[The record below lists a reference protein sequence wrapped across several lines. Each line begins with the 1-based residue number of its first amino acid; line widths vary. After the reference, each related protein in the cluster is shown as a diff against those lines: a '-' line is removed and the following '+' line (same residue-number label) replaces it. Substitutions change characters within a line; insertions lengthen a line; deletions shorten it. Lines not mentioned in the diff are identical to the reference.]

1 MDATS
6 LPPTDA
12 LANSLK
18 LTCSRCRCSGCG
30 EFFNSVS
37 VFDAHRTGPHGPD
50 RRCLTADEMVSRGW
64 LKNSQGFWIS
74 RLRGESRAE
83 ARTRGRIGRL
93 RPRGVYAQ
101 GWHPARLN
109 PQLFKPAPQR
119 PCGIAHDHE

>member
-6 LPPTDA
+6 LPPTAA
-12 LANSLK
+12 LANSPK
-18 LTCSRCRCSGCG
+18 LTGSRCRCSACG

-37 VFDAHRTGPHGPD
+37 VFDAHRTGPHGPG
-50 RRCLTADEMVSRGW
+50 RRCLTAEEMVSRGW

-93 RPRGVYAQ
+93 RPGGVYAQ
-101 GWHPARLN
+101 RV
-109 PQLFKPAPQR
+109 APRAPESSVFQTGAAAALR
-119 PCGIAHDHE
+119 HCT